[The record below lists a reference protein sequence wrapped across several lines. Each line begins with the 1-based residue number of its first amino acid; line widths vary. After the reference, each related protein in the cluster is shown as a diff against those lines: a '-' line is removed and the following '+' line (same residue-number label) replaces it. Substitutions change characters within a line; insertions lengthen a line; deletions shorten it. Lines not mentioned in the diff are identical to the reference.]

1 MKNRQINTFLLS
13 IFSFLTV
20 TFIFV
25 FENIRNFI
33 LVRKIPQFWAKAAH

>member
-1 MKNRQINTFLLS
+1 MKNRQMNTFLLS

-25 FENIRNFI
+25 FENTRNSI
-33 LVRKIPQFWAKAAH
+33 LVGKIPQFWAEAAH